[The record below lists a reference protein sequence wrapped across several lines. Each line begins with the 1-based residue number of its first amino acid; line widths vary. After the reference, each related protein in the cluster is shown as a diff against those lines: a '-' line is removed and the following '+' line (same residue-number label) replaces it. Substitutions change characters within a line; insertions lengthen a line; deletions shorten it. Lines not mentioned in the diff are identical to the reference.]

1 MSQPFVNSQNQP
13 LGTGVVPNYVP
24 MSFPT
29 AGSPAPGVPFD
40 PAGLVSYTHM
50 PDGSWADAQV
60 SLSDH
65 AFGGAG
71 QPGVVSGYRPM
82 SLAEVEAAVLALP
95 GNEAP
100 PPLPE
105 PPAQAATQAA
115 TASSEPGSSEEVD
128 LSDPN
133 RPLTEDEQAF
143 LLAYAQ
149 QLALD
154 DMMFQQQ
161 MMMMQQRAMMAQRQA
176 MAARNNS
183 SNVEVAWVKPVDIK
197 PVESFDDGGDYG
209 DYE

>member
-82 SLAEVEAAVLALP
+82 SLAEVEAAVLARP
-95 GNEAP
+95 PRRP
-100 PPLPE
+100 PP
-105 PPAQAATQAA
+105 AASRAPVKRWTCR
-115 TASSEPGSSEEVD
+115 TPI
-128 LSDPN
+128 
-133 RPLTEDEQAF
+133 
-143 LLAYAQ
+143 
-149 QLALD
+149 AL
-154 DMMFQQQ
+154 
-161 MMMMQQRAMMAQRQA
+161 
-176 MAARNNS
+176 
-183 SNVEVAWVKPVDIK
+183 
-197 PVESFDDGGDYG
+197 
-209 DYE
+209 

>member
-1 MSQPFVNSQNQP
+1 
-13 LGTGVVPNYVP
+13 
-24 MSFPT
+24 
-29 AGSPAPGVPFD
+29 
-40 PAGLVSYTHM
+40 
-50 PDGSWADAQV
+50 
-60 SLSDH
+60 
-65 AFGGAG
+65 
-71 QPGVVSGYRPM
+71 
-82 SLAEVEAAVLALP
+82 
-95 GNEAP
+95 
-100 PPLPE
+100 
-105 PPAQAATQAA
+105 
-115 TASSEPGSSEEVD
+115 VD